1 MEIKCPECG
10 FARQVPEDKIPPSAK
25 TATCP
30 KCGQKFFFRYD
41 PEQELQGQDDDWQGT
56 VDSEERGPSDNSD
69 QPVEEDIWTQLESL
83 SDIGNTSE
91 HEREDNEFREQKQSR
106 REQFHGGVPWER
118 LSDYGFFPALI
129 ETIKLVMFQPQE
141 FFARLSLGQG
151 YSKPLIFYLLVAE
164 IQALAQFM
172 WRMAGVAPQMGQQG
186 GDFLGF
192 GLAGLSSLLVLILY
206 PVFLAGMLFVVSAL
220 NHACLMAVKAGN
232 AGYEGTFKVISYSNA
247 PMVLAVLPLF
257 GPLVGMVWTM
267 VCTFLGFKY
276 VHRTTN
282 MRVLWAMLLPLLV
295 VLVLSMLLVSA
306 RGVG

>member
-30 KCGQKFFFRYD
+30 KCGQKFFFRHD
-41 PEQELQGQDDDWQGT
+41 PEQEFQDQGDDWQDR
-56 VDSEERGPSDNSD
+56 VQSEEGDSSGTSE
-69 QPVEEDIWTQLESL
+69 QPTEDDIWAQLESL
-83 SDIGNTSE
+83 SDDGNADE
-91 HEREDNEFREQKQSR
+91 HEGKEKEDNGQKKR
-106 REQFHGGVPWER
+106 RQGQFQGGVPWER
-118 LSDYGFFPALI
+118 LSEYGFFPALI
-129 ETIKLVMFQPQE
+129 ETIKLVMFQPQA
-141 FFARLSLGQG
+141 FFARMSLGQG
-151 YSKPLIFYLLVAE
+151 YNKPLIFYLLVAE

-192 GLAGLSSLLVLILY
+192 GLVGLSSLLVLILY

-220 NHACLMAVKAGN
+220 NHACLMAVKAGE

-257 GPLVGMVWTM
+257 GPLIGMVWTM

-282 MRVLWAMLLPLLV
+282 MRVLLAMLLPLLV